1 MLCVNLIIC
10 FANFAY
16 SWVFFLVLRGL
27 GRQRLVFWLAILG
40 FWVLGVPIGAILT
53 FAAGLGVV
61 GIWWGFTIGIYLT
74 SLIGFWC
81 FRRVDWDHEA
91 RKSEKRLSLTHR
103 VLAPIGVSNK
113 DDDPE

>member
-1 MLCVNLIIC
+1 MCVGCVNFIS
-10 FANFAY
+10 FANIDY

-40 FWVLGVPIGAILT
+40 FWIFGVPIGAILT
-53 FAAGLGVV
+53 FAVGLGVV

-91 RKSEKRLSLTHR
+91 QQSEERLSLMQQ
-103 VLAPIGVSNK
+103 VLAPHGVLESRLL
-113 DDDPE
+113 E